1 MVCAKMK
8 KIVVKKESE
17 AEEKT
22 VEADVSRKIANR
34 KGMTGTRHDNY
45 ITM

>member
-1 MVCAKMK
+1 MK
-8 KIVVKKESE
+8 KIEKESA

-22 VEADVSRKIANR
+22 VEADVSRKIAKR

-45 ITM
+45 ITTFLM